1 MKAQQLYAKL
11 FCLCLM
17 AWLAAGSAWAVG
29 RPDNGGGGVSTLPLP
44 ASTVCDYTTSTVSLV
59 STGGSSGTNVTTR
72 YVLANETGTILQISP
87 MATFTGLSGT
97 ATYQA
102 LALNYEGTIANLS
115 VGNALSAVSASCFA
129 LSTPLNFQACVT
141 PTGSGS
147 TTPPPSASLTCDYN
161 TSTISLVSTGGSSG
175 SSVSTRYVLATP
187 GGSIVQVSPTATFT
201 GLSGTATYQ
210 ALAFTY
216 EGGVQNLA
224 AGNAISSVTAS
235 CSAWSTPLNFQVCAA
250 TNPPTPLTCDY
261 TIGDVITLR
270 ATGGSSGTGVKTSY
284 VLANGSDNV
293 LQVSATPSF
302 NTTGLAVGVYRAYAM
317 TYNDDNSIV
326 NLAVGRNVSQIA
338 ASCLATSTV
347 FLFRLCDC
355 VPVCVP
361 ITVERLR

>member
-29 RPDNGGGGVSTLPLP
+29 RPDNGGGGVTTLPMP

-87 MATFTGLSGT
+87 TATFTGLSGT

-102 LALNYEGTIANLS
+102 LALNYEGSITNLS

-129 LSTPLNFQACVT
+129 LSTPLEFGACVSS
-141 PTGSGS
+141 PPSS
-147 TTPPPSASLTCDYN
+147 TTASAACDYA
-161 TSTISLVSTGGSSG
+161 TSTVSLVSTGGSSG
-175 SSVSTRYVLATP
+175 SSVSTQYVLATP
-187 GGSIVQVSPTATFT
+187 GGNILQVSPTATFT

-216 EGGVQNLA
+216 EGGAQNLA

-261 TIGDVITLR
+261 TIGDVVTLR

-284 VLANGSDNV
+284 VLADGSDNV

-326 NLAVGRNVSQIA
+326 NLAIGRNVSQIA
-338 ASCLATSTV
+338 ASCLAASTV